1 MVWRNGEIFVSTLLL
16 ESGFLRS
23 AAKLHCVR
31 LLCNDAPS
39 NAARGNYLSC

>member
-1 MVWRNGEIFVSTLLL
+1 MVWRNGENFGGTFLL
-16 ESGFLRS
+16 ESGFLRF

-31 LLCNDAPS
+31 LFCNDAPS